1 MSAYRFIKV
10 VIVGAIIADMAAIK
24 AAFTVKE
31 LSIIKILSFQFMEE
45 FYHNLK
51 NISNYKTLS
60 YLFQTEP
67 EEEVR
72 KVLEIKII
80 MTIVIW
86 ILGFVAV
93 QIMKKIEPD
102 NKIYPVWVLFIE
114 LMYTIVT
121 IVTIYYGL

>member
-31 LSIIKILSFQFMEE
+31 LSVIKILSFQFMEE

-67 EEEVR
+67 EEEV
-72 KVLEIKII
+72 V
-80 MTIVIW
+80 
-86 ILGFVAV
+86 
-93 QIMKKIEPD
+93 
-102 NKIYPVWVLFIE
+102 
-114 LMYTIVT
+114 
-121 IVTIYYGL
+121 

>member
-1 MSAYRFIKV
+1 MCAYTQN
-10 VIVGAIIADMAAIK
+10 IVLNVENVD
-24 AAFTVKE
+24 
-31 LSIIKILSFQFMEE
+31 
-45 FYHNLK
+45 N
-51 NISNYKTLS
+51 
-60 YLFQTEP
+60 FQTEP

-72 KVLEIKII
+72 KVLEII

>member
-1 MSAYRFIKV
+1 MPYVWRFERHQVFFNLMSAYRFIKV

-60 YLFQTEP
+60 YLFRTEP
-67 EEEVR
+67 EEEV
-72 KVLEIKII
+72 V
-80 MTIVIW
+80 
-86 ILGFVAV
+86 
-93 QIMKKIEPD
+93 
-102 NKIYPVWVLFIE
+102 
-114 LMYTIVT
+114 
-121 IVTIYYGL
+121 